1 MSMNYRTPCVGGWL
15 WACIALSCLPVTL
28 SAADAPRVRVLTYN
42 IHHGEGVDG
51 KFDLERIAA
60 VIKQADADVV
70 ALQEV
75 DVKTTRAHGVD
86 QAAELARLTGMHVA
100 FGKAMDYAE
109 GQYGNAL
116 LSRWPLEDVQT
127 HALPHKDGCEPRCIV
142 AARICPPG
150 QSRSFVFAATHL
162 EHANATVRLCQA
174 GKLGSELA
182 NADARPVIL
191 AGDLNAEPGSP
202 PTAVLR
208 RYWTDAMEGRWQPT
222 CPVDQPTVTI
232 DYVLFRPAEAFRVL
246 ETRVLD
252 EAVASDHRPVLAVL
266 ELP

>member
-1 MSMNYRTPCVGGWL
+1 MNHRSGYFCDWL
-15 WACIALSCLPVTL
+15 LAWMALSCLSMTV

-42 IHHGEGVDG
+42 IHHGQGVDG
-51 KFDLERIAA
+51 KFDLGRIAA

-100 FGKAMDYAE
+100 FGKAMDYAD

-127 HALPHKDGCEPRCIV
+127 HALPFKEGCEPRCIV

-150 QSRSFVFAATHL
+150 QPRPFVFAATHL
-162 EHANATVRLCQA
+162 EHANPTVRLCQA

-182 NADARPVIL
+182 GAGRLPVIL
-191 AGDLNAEPGSP
+191 SGDLNAEPGSP
-202 PTAVLR
+202 PMSVVR
-208 RYWTDAMEGRWQPT
+208 RYWTDAMEGKWQPT
-222 CPVDQPTVTI
+222 CPAERPNVTI
-232 DYVLFRPAEAFRVL
+232 DYVLFRPTDACRVL
-246 ETRVLD
+246 ETRVVE